1 MRIYIQ
7 VNTLFTNFFV
17 IGQVLGVRIFFNH
30 ILWCFLMIN
39 LNFSEIL
46 DDLDNRIDETDQRV
60 RSETNNI
67 TIVDRKDNT
76 CMYWVIIILL
86 FISIVVVAVI

>member
-1 MRIYIQ
+1 MG
-7 VNTLFTNFFV
+7 L
-17 IGQVLGVRIFFNH
+17 RIFFN
-30 ILWCFLMIN
+30 LY
-39 LNFSEIL
+39 FSEIL
-46 DDLDNRIDETDQRV
+46 DDLGNRIDETDQRV

-76 CMYWVIIILL
+76 CIYWVTIILL